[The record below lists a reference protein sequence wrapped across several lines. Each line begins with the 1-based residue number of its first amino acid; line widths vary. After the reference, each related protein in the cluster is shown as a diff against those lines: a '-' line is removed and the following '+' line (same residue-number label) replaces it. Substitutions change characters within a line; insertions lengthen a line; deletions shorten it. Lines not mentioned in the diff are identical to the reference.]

1 MQQWRQRDD
10 NGAMKSSTEGGRPTG
25 GLRER
30 KKAKTRAA
38 IQQQALRL
46 FRDQGYDA
54 TTVDQI
60 ADAAEVSPSTFFRY
74 FPTKED
80 VVLYDALDPLII
92 AAFEAQPPQ
101 LSPTQAFRRALR
113 EVIGSLQPRDI
124 EDMQRRFD
132 IIREVPE
139 LRARMLDEL
148 TRTTRLM
155 AGVMAR
161 RLGRPADDFEVRNA
175 AGAMVG
181 VGLAVLV
188 AADDDPTLDF
198 MALFDRGLAHLEAG
212 LPL

>member
-10 NGAMKSSTEGGRPTG
+10 NGGMKSLREDDRPAG

-38 IQQQALRL
+38 IQQHALRL
-46 FRDQGYDA
+46 FGDQGYDA

-60 ADAAEVSPSTFFRY
+60 VDAAEVSPSTFFRY

-101 LSPTQAFRRALR
+101 LGPTQALRRALG
-113 EVIGSLQPRDI
+113 EVLGKLQPRDI
-124 EDMQRRFD
+124 QDMQKRFD
-132 IIREVPE
+132 VIREVPE
-139 LRARMLDEL
+139 LRARMLDEF
-148 TRTTRLM
+148 TRTMRLM
-155 AGVMAR
+155 AGVLAR

-175 AGAMVG
+175 VGAMMG
-181 VGLAVLV
+181 VGLAIMV

-198 MALFDRGLAHLEAG
+198 MALFDRGLAHLDAG

>member
-1 MQQWRQRDD
+1 MQQWRRRDD
-10 NGAMKSSTEGGRPTG
+10 NGGMKSLREDDRPAG

-38 IQQQALRL
+38 IQQHALRL

-60 ADAAEVSPSTFFRY
+60 VDAAEVSPSTFFRY

-101 LSPTQAFRRALR
+101 LAPTQALRRALG
-113 EVIGSLQPRDI
+113 EVLGQLQPRDI
-124 EDMQRRFD
+124 QDMQKRFD
-132 IIREVPE
+132 VIREVPE

-148 TRTTRLM
+148 TRTMRLM
-155 AGVMAR
+155 AGVLAR

-175 AGAMVG
+175 VGAMMG
-181 VGLAVLV
+181 VGLAIMV
-188 AADDDPTLDF
+188 AADEDPTLDF